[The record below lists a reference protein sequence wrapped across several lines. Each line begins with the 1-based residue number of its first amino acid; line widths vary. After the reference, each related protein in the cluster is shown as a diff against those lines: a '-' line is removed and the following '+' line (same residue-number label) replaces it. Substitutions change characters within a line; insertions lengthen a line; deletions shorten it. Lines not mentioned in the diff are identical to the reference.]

1 MLNTQ
6 NTKQG
11 KKGVTLAKSATAPV
25 TVTAPATAATVTP
38 TLAPATAF
46 AMANGQPV
54 TKAALVAWCNAHV
67 GGYTMATLAKVQVNV
82 LPTVNLAG
90 TATLYKGNKLPFG
103 YGNPN
108 GARALLQ
115 NSLLAAPNLG
125 VFMQNV
131 HGLFKGYAEF
141 STPHTVLALLNGG
154 YGPLCRAG
162 YWGTPF
168 ITLTAVQ

>member
-11 KKGVTLAKSATAPV
+11 KKGVTLAKTANAPV
-25 TVTAPATAATVTP
+25 TVAAPATPAP
-38 TLAPATAF
+38 TLAPASAF

-67 GGYTMATLAKVQVNV
+67 GGYNMASLAKVQVNV
-82 LPTVNLAG
+82 LPTANIAG
-90 TATLYKGNKLPFG
+90 NATLYKGNKLPFG
-103 YGNPN
+103 YGNVN
-108 GARALLQ
+108 GARALYQ
-115 NSLLAAPNLG
+115 NALLGAPNLAA
-125 VFMQNV
+125 FMQAIA
-131 HGLFKGYAEF
+131 GKQKGYNEF
-141 STPHTVLALLNGG
+141 STPYTVLALLNGG

-168 ITLTAVQ
+168 ITLTAMQ